1 MSSNQPDES
10 AVPEPQYA
18 KSIEF
23 LERWLPGGP
32 WVLTSMIPDKP
43 KKGRATFTDT
53 FGPNDVKSGRLLG
66 WLEDQGT
73 QGRRN
78 IYWTPN
84 ACRKQTV
91 KEKPKKVDIQGLY
104 ALHVDLDPRA
114 GEDLAE
120 ERERIRKLL
129 LDPSALGIPKP
140 TTIVFSGGGY
150 QAFWRLRV
158 PFLIAE
164 ATEAA
169 ADDAGLWN
177 RHLGDLLGGDATHN
191 VDRVMRL
198 PGSINR
204 PDARKRDKGR
214 TEALAAVVEFN
225 DERHDLDGFEKAE
238 SVRSASL
245 SPNGAAAAVTLEAGS
260 DPSANLDRLPR
271 EVARLC
277 RVAIAQGCDPEDPGR
292 WTDGGEGSIP
302 FGLKCGATWV
312 GDRSAVVWHVV
323 CALVRADVDDPTI
336 RGFLLDPGWG
346 ISAHV
351 LDQRDPEGYA
361 DRQIEKVREAEGRP
375 VPRPTIYTNL
385 GEVAEVVDQATD
397 ALVRAGVRIYQRGTE
412 LVRLVKH
419 GAVSGEDDELRRAA
433 ESLVIYPASAL
444 WLVDQ
449 MSRAG
454 KWRRKLKDDDGPSD
468 PQPKHGLLLLS
479 RAGSWPFPT
488 LRGIVTAPTL
498 RADGSVLQVPGYD
511 AASGL
516 IFAPGG
522 TAFPPVPDRPT
533 RAEAVA
539 ALALFGDLLAG
550 FPFEDAD
557 ARSVALSAIL
567 SGLVRASLGA
577 IPLHAFDA
585 PTAGTGKTLLAET
598 AAIIVTGNEPASFS
612 QGKEEGED
620 EKRIGAALRAGDA
633 CFLIDNC
640 ERAVGGDTLCSV
652 ISQRQVSIRILGRS
666 EKVELPCDVLVMA
679 TGNGL
684 QIHGDMARRTVK
696 CLLDS
701 KVERPERRAFGF
713 DPRDLARERRAE
725 LVVAALTVMRAR
737 VLAEGAEP
745 PSPVGSFGR
754 WNQLVR
760 AALLWTEAG
769 DPARTMER
777 LVEENE
783 GGSELGAILVR
794 WMDAF
799 GDNELHAADLKND
812 EELMGLLVEATRRP
826 AWSTKSVGWVLRKHR
841 RKIVGGLTLNQVGE
855 DKHGAIWRVTRT
867 DGREPERGGEVAMK
881 DEADHDVLG

>member
-1 MSSNQPDES
+1 MSSNQPDE
-10 AVPEPQYA
+10 PQYE

-23 LERWLPGGP
+23 LEKVLPGGP
-32 WVLTSMIPDKP
+32 WVLVAIDPL
-43 KKGRATFTDT
+43 KKGIAAATFR
-53 FGPNDVKSGRLLG
+53 GGQVKDELPA
-66 WLEDQGT
+66 WLAEQGT
-73 QGRRN
+73 KLKRN
-78 IYWTPN
+78 LYWTVNP
-84 ACRKQTV
+84 CRRDMSK
-91 KEKPKKVDIQGLY
+91 KPEKADIFALSW
-104 ALHVDLDPRA
+104 LHVDVDPSAPPEGADKDAHNRA
-114 GEDLAE
+114 
-120 ERERIRKLL
+120 ERERIL
-129 LDPSALGIPKP
+129 ALMRGLPGGIPKP
-140 TTIVFSGGGY
+140 TAIVFSGGGY
-150 QAFWRLRV
+150 QAFWRLDGKSV
-158 PFLIAE
+158 IPFGKDPGEHAE
-164 ATEAA
+164 AERY
-169 ADDAGLWN
+169 N
-177 RHLGDLLGGDATHN
+177 RKLEDLLGGDNCHN
-191 VDRVMRL
+191 VDRIMRL
-198 PGSINR
+198 PGSVNR
-204 PDARKRDKGR
+204 PDARKRAKGR
-214 TEALAAVVEFN
+214 TEALAEVVEFN
-225 DERHDLDGFEKAE
+225 DGLHDIAAFEKAAPK
-238 SVRSASL
+238 SSASP
-245 SPNGAAAAVTLEAGS
+245 SNGPAVVPALAAGS

-271 EVARLC
+271 EVSPRC
-277 RVAIAQGCDPEDPGR
+277 RVAIAQGCDPEDPG
-292 WTDGGEGSIP
+292 WKFDSEDGSGSVP
-302 FGLKCGATWV
+302 FGLRCGAHWN
-312 GDRSAVVWHVV
+312 GDKSRVVWYIVR
-323 CALVRADVDDPTI
+323 CLVRADVDDPTI

-351 LDQRDPEGYA
+351 LEQSDPEDYTE
-361 DRQIEKVREAEGRP
+361 RQILRAREKEGRA

-385 GEVAEVVDQATD
+385 GEVAEVVDQATE

-522 TAFPPVPDRPT
+522 TSFPPVPDRPT
-533 RAEAVA
+533 RDDAVA
-539 ALALFGDLLAG
+539 ALAKFGDLLGG

-737 VLAEGAEP
+737 VLAEGASA

-760 AALLWTEAG
+760 AALLWAEAG

-841 RKIVGGLTLNQVGE
+841 RKIVSGLTLNQVGE
-855 DKHGAIWRVTRT
+855 DRHGAIWRVTRT
-867 DGREPERGGEVAMK
+867 DGREPVHGGEVAAK
-881 DEADHDVLG
+881 DEAAEDAFDI

>member
-1 MSSNQPDES
+1 MSLQPDYK
-10 AVPEPQYA
+10 A
-18 KSIEF
+18 SIDF
-23 LERWLPGGP
+23 LNQWLPRGP
-32 WVLTSMIPDKP
+32 WVLVAIDPN
-43 KKGRATFTDT
+43 KKGLEADT
-53 FGPNDVKSGRLLG
+53 FGGADLKARLPE
-66 WLEDQGT
+66 WLEEQGT
-73 QGRRN
+73 RRKRN
-78 IYWTPN
+78 IYF
-84 ACRKQTV
+84 TV
-91 KEKPKKVDIQGLY
+91 NPCSRHLTTKPSREHIQGLTW
-104 ALHVDLDPRA
+104 LHLDLDPRA
-114 GEDLAE
+114 GEDFTE
-120 ERERIRKLL
+120 ERERILTLL
-129 LDPSALGIPKP
+129 RDPSSLGIRKP
-140 TTIVFSGGGY
+140 TVIIDSGGGY
-150 QAFWRLRV
+150 QGFWRLEV
-158 PFLIAE
+158 PEPLDGSPEQYEE
-164 ATEAA
+164 AKR
-169 ADDAGLWN
+169 WN
-177 RHLGDLLGGDATHN
+177 KQLELVLGGDNCHN
-191 VDRVMRL
+191 VDRIMRL
-198 PGSINR
+198 PGTVNR
-204 PDARKRDKGR
+204 PDARKRAKGR
-214 TEALAAVVEFN
+214 KEALAAVLEFT
-225 DERHDLDGFEKAE
+225 DAKHDLKAFTKAP
-238 SVRSASL
+238 SKASASR
-245 SPNGAAAAVTLEAGS
+245 SSDTTAALQAGS
-260 DPSANLDRLPR
+260 DLSADLDKLPR
-271 EVARLC
+271 GVSLRC
-277 RVAIAQGCDPEDPGR
+277 RVAIAQGCDPDDPGWKLR
-292 WTDGGEGSIP
+292 ESGDTSGSVTY
-302 FGLKCGATWV
+302 GLPCGAYWT
-312 GDRSAVVWHVV
+312 GNRSRVVWYVV
-323 CALVRADVDDPTI
+323 RSLVRADVDDPTI

-346 ISAHV
+346 ISTHV
-351 LDQRDPEGYA
+351 LAQSDPEAYT
-361 DRQIEKVREAEGRP
+361 DRQIERAREKEGRP

-385 GEVAEVVDQATD
+385 GEVAEVVDQATGT
-397 ALVRAGVRIYQRGTE
+397 LVRAGVRIYQRGTE

-454 KWRRKLKDDDGPSD
+454 KWHRRLKGDDGPSD
-468 PQPKHGLLLLS
+468 PSEKHGRLLLA
-479 RAGSWPFPT
+479 RAGSWPFPP

-522 TAFPPVPDRPT
+522 TSFPPVPEHPT
-533 RAEAVA
+533 HADAVA
-539 ALALFGDLLAG
+539 ALARFDDLLAG
-550 FPFEDAD
+550 FPFEDSD
-557 ARSVALSAIL
+557 ARSVVLSAVL

-598 AAIIVTGNEPASFS
+598 VAILVTGNEPASFS

-652 ISQRQVSIRILGRS
+652 ISQRQVSIRILGQS

-725 LVVAALTVMRAR
+725 LVVAALTAMRAR

-754 WNQLVR
+754 WNERVR
-760 AALLWTEAG
+760 AALLWAEAG

-783 GGSELGAILVR
+783 GGSELGSILVR
-794 WMDAF
+794 WMEAF
-799 GDNELHAADLKND
+799 GDNELHAADLKDD

-826 AWSTKSVGWVLRKHR
+826 VWSTKSVGWFLRRHR
-841 RKIVGGLTLNQVGE
+841 RKIVGGLTLQQVGD

-867 DGREPERGGEVAMK
+867 DGQRPDSEPEVERRDREA
-881 DEADHDVLG
+881 DEAFGP